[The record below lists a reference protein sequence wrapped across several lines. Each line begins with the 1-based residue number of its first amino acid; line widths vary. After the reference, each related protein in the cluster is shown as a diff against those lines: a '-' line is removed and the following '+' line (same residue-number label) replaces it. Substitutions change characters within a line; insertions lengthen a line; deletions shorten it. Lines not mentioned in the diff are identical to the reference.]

1 MPHRHGR
8 TLTQEKTSKGK
19 GLSYPQIQ
27 SWRERELRRGG
38 IVFSVPALG
47 ACGPRATLDASAGP
61 AGQPWALTPVTVI
74 LASWQE
80 PQSAG
85 AVGAETQRPQGS
97 HKWRGGWNVPEN
109 ERRSR

>member
-1 MPHRHGR
+1 M
-8 TLTQEKTSKGK
+8 
-19 GLSYPQIQ
+19 
-27 SWRERELRRGG
+27 RRGG

-85 AVGAETQRPQGS
+85 AVRAETQRPQGS
-97 HKWRGGWNVPEN
+97 HRGEDGRCQKMKGEAGETCEHVNCN
-109 ERRSR
+109 